1 MQKAVYELYHSQERD
16 HKKIGFWLLC
26 IIPFSMEALKSLMF
40 NSYLL
45 DRFFKLSGIKPNSR
59 IKDKLVKELIDIAA
73 YQAA

>member
-1 MQKAVYELYHSQERD
+1 LDFAFNASFTAINAA
-16 HKKIGFWLLC
+16 KIMMKENS
-26 IIPFSMEALKSLMF
+26 IPLPMEALKSLMF